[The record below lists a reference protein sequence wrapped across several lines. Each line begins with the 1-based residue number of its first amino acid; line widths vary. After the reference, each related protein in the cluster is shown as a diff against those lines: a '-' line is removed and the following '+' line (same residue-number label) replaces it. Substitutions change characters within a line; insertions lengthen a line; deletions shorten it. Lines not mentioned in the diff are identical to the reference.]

1 MGRWIAPM
9 ALAVGVWV
17 TPSLAAATPT
27 ELFNIPT
34 TDTQAV
40 SVLHAD
46 LVWGS
51 AQPYAGDAGVLVGVS
66 RRAEFALDSVRP
78 GTPNTML
85 GVKVRLLDER
95 AGTPALAVGILS
107 YAPSHPGLSA
117 NERYVV
123 AGRHVG
129 TWRVTVGAYA
139 ANASTVGPSHAG
151 GLFGFDGPLG
161 GRWSASVDTTTGSSV
176 LGVTTVGIGYQVT
189 PKINVNPG
197 VVFQNA
203 RSNGPD
209 FLQVEVHIDLR

>member
-9 ALAVGVWV
+9 ALAVGAWV
-17 TPSLAAATPT
+17 APSLATATPT

-40 SVLHAD
+40 NVPHAD

-51 AQPYAGDAGVLVGVS
+51 AQPYVGDAGLLVGVS
-66 RRAEFALDSVRP
+66 RRAEIALDSIRP
-78 GTPNTML
+78 GSPNTML

-107 YAPSHPGLSA
+107 YAPSRPSLSA

-129 TWRVTVGAYA
+129 AWRVSAGAYA
-139 ANASTVGPSHAG
+139 ANASAVGPSHAG

-161 GRWSASVDTTTGSSV
+161 GRWSASVDTTTGHSV
-176 LGVTTVGIGYQVT
+176 LGVMTVGVGYQVT
-189 PKINVNPG
+189 PKININPG
-197 VVFQNA
+197 AVFQNT

-209 FLQVEVHIDLR
+209 FLQVELHIDLR